1 MGETFV
7 MDELRV
13 RVGDERV
20 AEDQRQQQN
29 RLERAV
35 ATHGLN
41 EEHFDTLLVRLN
53 NVEQLVQTN
62 HAAVIS
68 DINSFRLTC
77 GQQISTVARAV
88 SEGLKRVSL
97 QAPHQLWHTMDQQ
110 QQHRVQ
116 TQATLRADQQGRVVL
131 AASRS
136 RGTAASGNDNGRELD
151 EENRNPQRPSN
162 HRGPAKGPLLLGAS
176 LMAKPNSLY
185 ELWQEYQFGVGGRK
199 PAKDFSSK
207 ERGRCKSTYCRR
219 KYFWDLVEKHIACG
233 YTHITAIDR
242 ILGVYTTSLSVTET
256 LKRIRQDIQNG
267 GHPGLRL

>member
-20 AEDQRQQQN
+20 AQEQGQQQN
-29 RLERAV
+29 RLERAM
-35 ATHGLN
+35 AEHGLN

-68 DINSFRLTC
+68 DINSFRLSC

-110 QQHRVQ
+110 QKHRMQ
-116 TQATLRADQQGRVVL
+116 TQATLRADQQGRVAL
-131 AASRS
+131 AASRA
-136 RGTAASGNDNGRELD
+136 GTAAGGNGNGREAD
-151 EENRNPQRPSN
+151 EENRNPQRPRN
-162 HRGPAKGPLLLGAS
+162 HRGPAKGPLVFGAS
-176 LMAKPNSLY
+176 LMSKPNSLY

-199 PAKDFSSK
+199 PAKDFSSQ
-207 ERGRCKSTYCRR
+207 ERGKCKSTYCRR

-233 YTHITAIDR
+233 YTHESAIDR
-242 ILGVYTTSLSVTET
+242 ILGVYTTSLSVTELLT
-256 LKRIRQDIQNG
+256 RIRLDIQNG
-267 GHPGLRL
+267 GNPALRL